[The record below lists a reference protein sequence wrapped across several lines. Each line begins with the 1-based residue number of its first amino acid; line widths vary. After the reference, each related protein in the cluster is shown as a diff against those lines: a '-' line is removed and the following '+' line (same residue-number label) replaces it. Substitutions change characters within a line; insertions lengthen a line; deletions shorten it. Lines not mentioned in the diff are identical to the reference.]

1 LRELFRNYL
10 AFRAYVEAN
19 EVPDILTA
27 PDGQTWSLWDI
38 EYLIERVPHLP
49 ARQAQAIQL
58 CVLEGHREKDAAV
71 MMGVS
76 PTNPVG
82 CYATSGL
89 ENVIAW
95 IAYHG
100 SSSEGR

>member
-1 LRELFRNYL
+1 
-10 AFRAYVEAN
+10 
-19 EVPDILTA
+19 
-27 PDGQTWSLWDI
+27 
-38 EYLIERVPHLP
+38 
-49 ARQAQAIQL
+49 L